1 MVILLLRENLTQ
13 VPFKNYA
20 SFVKYIT
27 KIDGAAINDT
37 EYLGL
42 VMLMYNLLEYSSYYS
57 GAIGSLWLCSK
68 DEATNPHN
76 DIDAFR
82 SFKYKDKLL
91 GNTVAQPAP
100 NQHNEVLKNTTI
112 SVPLKYLSNFG
123 DHLKC
128 HRLTGKLNQNLDRG
142 RILKIIMITLILILS
157 FLLSKTQNYMFL
169 PSLYQQNTIK
179 NYQNF
184 LAKNLK
190 DRYIQMN
197 IKQKVRI
204 KTQQMSTDILLNLAW

>member
-1 MVILLLRENLTQ
+1 MVILLLRENVTQ

-20 SFVKYIT
+20 SFVKCIT
-27 KIDGAAINDT
+27 KIDGTAIIDT

-57 GAIGSLWLCSK
+57 GVIDSLWLYSK

-76 DIDAFR
+76 DIVNTDAFR

-128 HRLTGKLNQNLDRG
+128 HGLTGKLNQNLDRG

-157 FLLSKTQNYMFL
+157 QNYMFL

-179 NYQNF
+179 SYQNF

-204 KTQQMSTDILLNLAW
+204 KTQQMSTDILLNPAW

>member
-1 MVILLLRENLTQ
+1 MILLLRENVTQ

-20 SFVKYIT
+20 SFVKCIT
-27 KIDGAAINDT
+27 KIDGTAINDT

-57 GAIGSLWLCSK
+57 GAIGSLWLYSK

-76 DIDAFR
+76 DIVNTDAFR

-157 FLLSKTQNYMFL
+157 QNYMFL

-179 NYQNF
+179 SYQNF

-204 KTQQMSTDILLNLAW
+204 KTQQMSTDILLNPAW

>member
-1 MVILLLRENLTQ
+1 MVILLLREN

-20 SFVKYIT
+20 SFVKCIT
-27 KIDGAAINDT
+27 KIDGTAINDT

-57 GAIGSLWLCSK
+57 GAIGSLWLYSK

-128 HRLTGKLNQNLDRG
+128 HRLTGKLNQNLNRG

-204 KTQQMSTDILLNLAW
+204 KTQQMSTDILLNPAW